1 MSVSIY
7 LSVKYLSMTKSLRF
21 FPIYHFDDD
30 GGGGGS
36 VVFLGSIIY

>member
-1 MSVSIY
+1 
-7 LSVKYLSMTKSLRF
+7 MTKSLRF

-36 VVFLGSIIY
+36 VVFLEALFINPPKTAIR